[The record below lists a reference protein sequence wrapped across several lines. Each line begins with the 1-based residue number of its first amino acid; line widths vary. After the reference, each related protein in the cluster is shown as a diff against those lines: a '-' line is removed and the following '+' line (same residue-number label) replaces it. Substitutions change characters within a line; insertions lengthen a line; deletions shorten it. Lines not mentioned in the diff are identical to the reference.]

1 MVGRILYHGA
11 GGAGREVLMYK
22 LVIFDMDG
30 TVLDTLEDLKE
41 SLNHALAACGM
52 PARSLDEVRNFVG
65 NGIRRLVERGVPAGT
80 SAAEVGRVL
89 ACFEQHYALHCG
101 DHTRPYPGIPELLR
115 RLQAAGVPAAVV
127 SNKTDYAVQALCAQY
142 FPGLFCCAQGLREGV
157 RAKPAPDMVT
167 ATLQACGVSREQAV
181 FVGDS
186 EVDLATA
193 RAAELPCI
201 AVAWGFRGREK
212 LAALG
217 AAPIVQTAEELE
229 RELIS

>member
-1 MVGRILYHGA
+1 
-11 GGAGREVLMYK
+11 MYK

-30 TVLDTLEDLKE
+30 TVLDTLEDVKE
-41 SLNHALAACGM
+41 SLNHALTACGM
-52 PARSLDEVRNFVG
+52 PPRSLEEVRGFVG

-80 SAAEVGRVL
+80 SAADTGRAL
-89 ACFEQHYALHCG
+89 ALFNEHYALHCG
-101 DHTRPYPGIPELLR
+101 DHTRPYPGIPALLR

-142 FPGLFCCAQGLREGV
+142 FPGLFRCAQGLREGV
-157 RAKPAPDMVT
+157 RAKPAPDMVQ
-167 ATLQACGVSREQAV
+167 AVLQACRVGREQAV

-193 RAAELPCI
+193 DAAELPCI

-212 LAALG
+212 LEALG
-217 AAPIVQTAEELE
+217 AARIVQTPQELE
-229 RELIS
+229 RELLT